1 VVGGVLLASAT
12 LSSTF
17 AHAGLL
23 SVSTLAELRGHEWSF
38 CHGWRQSDY
47 PRLATVNGMLSLA
60 QVVADRTDL
69 GAEDVSILSDIVSEW
84 HLLADLSFSDLICWV
99 PGTDDNEFWAAAQI
113 RPATGP
119 TALEDDVVGEVI
131 SYDPEHLVTE
141 AYLSLE
147 VCDAGDN
154 KLQVGIPV
162 DVWAI
167 PVVRH
172 GRCLAVIERHT
183 NQMGVRAPGALE
195 DNYREIADILTDM
208 LWRGDFP
215 YRAKKSSRAFS
226 SGVPRIGEGIIR
238 LNEAGVVS
246 YASPNAVS
254 AYRRLGLQGDLVG
267 EDIAQ
272 LTANLTGGAEPTD
285 KAPAKVISEQRP
297 ATVEVESERGS
308 MNVKVVPLT
317 DEKGPVG
324 TLLVLR
330 DTTELRRRERQ
341 LVTKD
346 ATIREI
352 HHRVKN
358 NLQTVAALL
367 RLQARRIQSEEG
379 VLALQHAMS
388 RVQAIAIVHEILSQT
403 FDGRVDFDDV
413 MDRLLRYVG
422 DVAASRGHVSAR
434 RDGSFGDVAAAAATS
449 LSLVL
454 TELCQNAIEH
464 GFSSGSG
471 EVLVRPLRHG
481 STLRIEVIDN
491 GRGLPDDFQA
501 RSTTSLG
508 LSIVET
514 LVSDLHGTFE
524 LGPNPDGPG
533 ARAVV
538 VVPVG

>member
-1 VVGGVLLASAT
+1 
-12 LSSTF
+12 
-17 AHAGLL
+17 
-23 SVSTLAELRGHEWSF
+23 
-38 CHGWRQSDY
+38 
-47 PRLATVNGMLSLA
+47 MLSLA
-60 QVVADRTDL
+60 KVVADHTDL
-69 GAEDVSILSDIVSEW
+69 SAEDVAVLTEIIGEW

-99 PGTDDNEFWAAAQI
+99 PGSDDNEFWAAAQI

-141 AYLSLE
+141 AYLSQE

-154 KLQVGIPV
+154 KLQAGIPV

-167 PVVRH
+167 PVVRE
-172 GRCLAVIERHT
+172 GRCIGIIERHT

-195 DNYREIADILTDM
+195 DNYLEIAEILTDM

-215 YRAKKSSRAFS
+215 HHAKKTSSRPHA
-226 SGVPRIGEGIIR
+226 SGMPRIGEGIIR
-238 LNEAGVVS
+238 LKQDRVVM

-267 EDIAQ
+267 EDISQ
-272 LTANLTGGAEPTD
+272 LTSRLMVATEPTD
-285 KAPAKVISEQRP
+285 ESPAKAIGQQLP
-297 ATVEVESERGS
+297 AIVEVESERAS
-308 MNVKVVPLT
+308 VNVKVVPLT
-317 DEKGPVG
+317 DEAGPIG
-324 TLLVLR
+324 SLLVLR

-388 RVQAIAIVHEILSQT
+388 RVQAIAVVHEILSRT
-403 FDGRVDFDDV
+403 FDGRVEFDDV
-413 MDRLLRYVG
+413 VDRLLRHVG
-422 DVAASRGHVSAR
+422 EVAASRGQVAAR
-434 RDGSFGDVAAAAATS
+434 REGSFGEVAAAAATS
-449 LSLVL
+449 LSLVM

-471 EVLVRPLRHG
+471 EVVVRPIRTG
-481 STLRIEVIDN
+481 SSLRIEVTDN
-491 GRGLPDDFQA
+491 GHGLPEDFDPT
-501 RSTTSLG
+501 STSSLG
-508 LSIVET
+508 LSIVAT
-514 LVSDLHGTFE
+514 LVSDLHGRFE
-524 LGPNPDGPG
+524 LGANPDGPG

-538 VVPVG
+538 EVPAS

>member
-1 VVGGVLLASAT
+1 
-12 LSSTF
+12 
-17 AHAGLL
+17 
-23 SVSTLAELRGHEWSF
+23 
-38 CHGWRQSDY
+38 
-47 PRLATVNGMLSLA
+47 MLSLA
-60 QVVADRTDL
+60 RVAADHTDL
-69 GAEDVSILSDIVSEW
+69 DDKDVAILADIVSEW
-84 HLLADLSFSDLICWV
+84 HLMADLSFSDLICWV

-119 TALEDDVVGEVI
+119 TALEDDVVGDVI

-141 AYLSLE
+141 AYLTELICETS
-147 VCDAGDN
+147 DN
-154 KLQVGIPV
+154 KLQAGIPV

-167 PVVRH
+167 PVIRD

-195 DNYREIADILTDM
+195 DNYLEIADILSDM

-215 YRAKKSSRAFS
+215 YPGKTRGTT
-226 SGVPRIGEGIIR
+226 SGSGMPRIGEGIIR
-238 LNEAGVVS
+238 LTVGGVVS

-267 EDIAQ
+267 EDVAQ
-272 LTANLTGGAEPTD
+272 LTTDLLAGSEPTD
-285 KAPAKVISEQRP
+285 QAPANLIRQRTP
-297 ATVEVESERGS
+297 TTMEIQTDRASV
-308 MNVKVVPLT
+308 NVKIVPLT
-317 DEKGPVG
+317 DADGVIG
-324 TLLVLR
+324 TLLVCR

-367 RLQARRIQSEEG
+367 RLQARRITSEEG
-379 VLALQHAMS
+379 ATALHHAMS
-388 RVQAIAIVHEILSQT
+388 RVQAIAVVHEILSQSFT
-403 FDGRVDFDDV
+403 GRVEFDDV
-413 MDRLLRYVG
+413 MDGLLRYVG
-422 DVAASRGHVSAR
+422 DLAASRGKVNAR
-434 RDGSFGDVAAAAATS
+434 RVGTFGEVPAAAATS

-464 GFSSGSG
+464 GLSSGSG
-471 EVLVRPLRHG
+471 EVEVRPIRDG
-481 STLRIEVIDN
+481 STLRVEVIDN
-491 GRGLPDDFQA
+491 GLGLPDDFEMA
-501 RSTTSLG
+501 KSTSLG

-514 LVSDLHGTFE
+514 LVSDLHGHFE
-524 LGPNPDGPG
+524 LGPNPEGPG

-538 VVPVG
+538 TVPVG

>member
-1 VVGGVLLASAT
+1 
-12 LSSTF
+12 
-17 AHAGLL
+17 
-23 SVSTLAELRGHEWSF
+23 
-38 CHGWRQSDY
+38 
-47 PRLATVNGMLSLA
+47 MLSLA
-60 QVVADRTDL
+60 QVVADHTDL
-69 GAEDVSILSDIVSEW
+69 GAEDLAILTDIVSEW

-141 AYLSLE
+141 AYLSE
-147 VCDAGDN
+147 VVCEAGDN
-154 KLQVGIPV
+154 KLQAGVPV

-167 PVVRH
+167 PVVRNGH
-172 GRCLAVIERHT
+172 CLAVVERHT

-215 YRAKKSSRAFS
+215 YKEGKSSARALA

-238 LNEAGVVS
+238 INVDGVVS

-272 LTANLTGGAEPTD
+272 LTSTLMVGTEPTD
-285 KAPAKVISEQRP
+285 MAPSKIISQQLP
-297 ATVEVESERGS
+297 ATVEVETQRGS
-308 MNVKVVPLT
+308 VNVKVVPLT
-317 DEKGPVG
+317 DEHGSLG
-324 TLLVLR
+324 TLLVCR

-379 VLALQHAMS
+379 VTALHHAMS

-403 FDGRVDFDDV
+403 FDGRVEFDDV
-413 MDRLLRYVG
+413 MDRLLRHVG
-422 DVAASRGHVSAR
+422 DVAASRGKVNARRSGTFGEVSAA
-434 RDGSFGDVAAAAATS
+434 SATS

-464 GFSSGSG
+464 GFQSGSG
-471 EVLVRPLRHG
+471 DVVVTPMRKG
-481 STLRIEVIDN
+481 STLRIEVTDN
-491 GRGLPDDFQA
+491 GIGLPDDFDPA
-501 RSTTSLG
+501 NTSSLG

-514 LVSDLHGTFE
+514 LVSDLHGQFE

-538 VVPVG
+538 EVPVG